1 MHASESSICCRET
14 RQKGCR
20 SPAPADSIIAAH
32 CGPTEIRRFRL
43 RDSLHQAYITLRDKG
58 RAKTRI
64 RYANQSYQH
73 RRGRLNSSVP
83 GWQLFALHMPGVHG
97 CRADNVHGDCR
108 ATSARLMS
116 TRRTKAGPYPFEGIP
131 PTGGSRCQ
139 RDHQGSR
146 APAAPARWGRLIQIV
161 ATLYRNTG
169 FA

>member
-1 MHASESSICCRET
+1 VHALACTLVNSLGFVAIKPTKGMSECSAR
-14 RQKGCR
+14 RQHH
-20 SPAPADSIIAAH
+20 AAH

-116 TRRTKAGPYPFEGIP
+116 TRPSVMGLGDVKSPRV
-131 PTGGSRCQ
+131 
-139 RDHQGSR
+139 
-146 APAAPARWGRLIQIV
+146 IV
-161 ATLYRNTG
+161 APPSLTLLSVVGAQAATLCCQKER
-169 FA
+169 